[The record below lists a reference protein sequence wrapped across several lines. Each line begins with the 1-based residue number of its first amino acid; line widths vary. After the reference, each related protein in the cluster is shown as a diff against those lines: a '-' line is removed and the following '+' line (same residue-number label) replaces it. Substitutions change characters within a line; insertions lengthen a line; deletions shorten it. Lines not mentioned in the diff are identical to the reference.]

1 MSASH
6 TKITVPVFIT
16 PTTDIR
22 VSLQTAAESGAD
34 LIELRCD
41 NAPEAAMLEAI
52 RLSPRPVVVTVRA
65 PWEGGQSNRT
75 DDERAAL
82 LVTAAQAQPAY
93 LDVELLTLTRLP
105 ALQDALAP
113 YCGAGKTQLIV
124 SNHDFEKMP
133 SDLAQRLDRMAALK
147 FADILKV
154 AFMPATV
161 ADAVTT
167 LRLSHEGLSRWGK
180 PVVALAMGPKG
191 QISRLL
197 GAKFNQPLTF
207 AALNA
212 KAQSAPG
219 QPTVHEMIERY
230 RFREQRVNT
239 AVCGVIGW
247 PVGHSLS
254 PHVHNAG
261 FRETHF
267 DGVYVPLPIE
277 PSYEEF
283 SAVVDALATCPDM
296 HLRGLSV
303 TIPHK
308 ENALRYV
315 RERGGVVED
324 LAAHIGAVNT
334 IVFPEADADRTLRG
348 LNSDYPG
355 ALDALARAMHVA
367 REDLASRRVAVIG
380 AGGAARAI
388 VAGLAHYGATT
399 VIYNRTFENAQ
410 SLANEFNGKT
420 GKVVPARL
428 EKLCDSCCDIWINC
442 TPLGMHPK
450 IEGCP
455 VPESV
460 NWGRDTVVFDTVY
473 NPLYTRFLKLAQEKG
488 ATVVPGTEMFV
499 GQAVVQYERF
509 TGHAA
514 PVQVFRD
521 VLLHELNA
529 RQAS

>member
-1 MSASH
+1 MLASQ
-6 TKITVPVFIT
+6 TKITVPIFIT
-16 PTTDIR
+16 PDTDIR
-22 VSLQTAAESGAD
+22 ASLQSAAASGAD

-41 NAPEAAMLEAI
+41 NAPESAMLEAI
-52 RLSPRPVVVTVRA
+52 GTSPKPVVVTVRA

-82 LVTAAQAQPAY
+82 MLAAAKLQPAY
-93 LDVELLTLTRLP
+93 LDVELMTLSRLP

-113 YCGAGKTQLIV
+113 FCQSGKMQLVV

-133 SDLAQRLDRMAALK
+133 ADLIQRLDRMAALK
-147 FADILKV
+147 ISHVLKV
-154 AFMPATV
+154 AFMPSSV
-161 ADAVTT
+161 ADAVTA
-167 LRLSHEGLSRWGK
+167 LRLSHEAMTHWGK

-197 GAKFNQPLTF
+197 GAKFAQPFTF
-207 AALNA
+207 AALSD

-219 QPTVHEMIERY
+219 QPTVSEMVERY
-230 RFREQRVNT
+230 RFREQTART

-261 FRETHF
+261 FHATGF

-283 SAVVDALATCPDM
+283 SAVVDALSSCPDM
-296 HLRGLSV
+296 NLRGLSV

-334 IVFPEADADRTLRG
+334 IVLPVADVDHTLRG

-355 ALDALARAMHVA
+355 ALDALARAMNMP
-367 REDLASRRVAVIG
+367 REQLASRRVAVIG

-410 SLANEFNGKT
+410 ALANEFNGKT
-420 GKVVPARL
+420 GKVVPARF
-428 EKLCDSCCDIWINC
+428 EKLCDSCCDTWINC

-455 VPESV
+455 VPETIHWDRGS
-460 NWGRDTVVFDTVY
+460 VVFDTVY
-473 NPLYTRFLKLAQEKG
+473 NPLCTRFLKLAQEKG

-509 TGHAA
+509 TGHTA
-514 PVQVFRD
+514 PVDVFRE
-521 VLLHELNA
+521 VLLHELTA